1 MGNTVV
7 DSMETGTDLLG
18 LIMDEKKDGSNES
31 DASMRAKCAKDLEL
45 FCKTYFPDVFTS
57 KFCAFHK
64 DVFKTLEQATLN
76 PNPQKEFICRA
87 APRGHGKSQIIS
99 FGYPLWCIC
108 YGYRHNIVIV
118 SDTGDQCEQFILDI
132 KVNLEENEKLIHDFG
147 TLAKEQVI
155 WRQREIVTD
164 NNVHVVGKSAGQ
176 SLRGIKYNS
185 LRPDLIVIDDLENDE
200 NVETEMQRIK
210 LYNWFMKVLL
220 KCGNTTPIF
229 VYIGTVLNYDAL
241 LYKVLNEP
249 KFSMWN
255 RKAYRAVYEFSTSPK
270 WDEWESIMADA
281 SLGNDA
287 AKKAKKFY
295 LKNKKEMLKGVKCLW
310 PDKEEDYYYNLM
322 VERYAD
328 EEAFNSELQNDPL
341 TDNSRTFKVEWL
353 ENDMYTELP
362 EITEVYYAVDMS
374 MGKAKKGDTS
384 AIIGIG
390 KGIDNYLYVLEA
402 DVKRKRTVDKTIDDL
417 VYHVMKYYD
426 KLKAFAVETDLFLEF
441 VSDTMKE
448 RVLDKGLY
456 VPWVEIKQ
464 AHTGSKD
471 ARIKGTLVSP
481 IQHGYLR
488 FHESQREL
496 LKQLRNYPKDNDD
509 AVDALQMAMSQVRA
523 AQENQFCFTSLSI
536 KGDNTLSLNKLGG
549 VYR

>member
-1 MGNTVV
+1 MAH
-7 DSMETGTDLLG
+7 LLE
-18 LIMDEKKDGSNES
+18 LIMDENDDGSNKSDES
-31 DASMRAKCAKDLEL
+31 IRAACSTDLEL

-57 KFCAFHK
+57 DFCAFHK
-64 DVFKTLEQATLN
+64 DVFGVLQDATLHSHK
-76 PNPQKEFICRA
+76 KEFICRA

-108 YGYRHNIVIV
+108 YRYRLNIVIV
-118 SDTGDQCEQFILDI
+118 SDTGEQAEQFILDI
-132 KVNLEENEKLIHDFG
+132 KNNLEDNEKLIRDFG
-147 TLAKEQVI
+147 TMAREQKM

-164 NNVHVVGKSAGQ
+164 NGVHLVGKSAGQ

-185 LRPDLIVIDDLENDE
+185 LRPDLIIIDDLEDDE
-200 NVETEMQRIK
+200 NVETELQRIK

-229 VYIGTVLNYDAL
+229 VYIGTVLSYDAL

-255 RKAYRAVYEFSTSPK
+255 RASYRAVYEFSKSPL
-270 WDEWESIMADA
+270 WDRWENIMSDA

-287 AKKAKKFY
+287 SIKARAFY
-295 LKNKKEMLKGVKCLW
+295 ESHRAAMLKGVKCLW
-310 PDKEEDYYYNLM
+310 PEKEPDYYYNLM
-322 VERYAD
+322 VERFAD

-341 TDNSRTFKVEWL
+341 TDDSRTFKVEWL
-353 ENDMYTELP
+353 QNNMYTTLP
-362 EITEVYYAVDMS
+362 EIKEVYYAVDFS
-374 MGKAKKGDTS
+374 MGKKKSSDTS
-384 AIIGIG
+384 AIIAVG
-390 KGIDNYLYVLEA
+390 KGVDNYMYVLEA
-402 DVKRKRTVDKTIDDL
+402 DVKRKRPPNEVIDDL
-417 VYHVMKYYD
+417 VWHIMKYYD
-426 KLKAFAVETDLFLEF
+426 KLKGFAVETDAFLEF
-441 VSDTMKE
+441 VSDNMKE
-448 RVLDKGLY
+448 RILDKGLY
-456 VPWVEIKQ
+456 VNWIEIKQ

-509 AVDALQMAMSQVRA
+509 AVDALQMAMSIIRSSTSNA
-523 AQENQFCFTSLSI
+523 FCFTSLSSS
-536 KGDNTLSLNKLGG
+536 GENTISLSRLGG
-549 VYR
+549 GFH